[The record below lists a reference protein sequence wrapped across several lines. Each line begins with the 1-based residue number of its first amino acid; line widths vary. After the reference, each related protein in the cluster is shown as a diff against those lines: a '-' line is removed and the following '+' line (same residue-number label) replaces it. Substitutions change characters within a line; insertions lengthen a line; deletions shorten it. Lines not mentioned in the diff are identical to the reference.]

1 MTYHEY
7 SPIVRILFVPKPSAK
22 VPLLLQMLLAKCADT
37 FYYGETS
44 GELSYTIF
52 DHSLSSMSS
61 MRGTWSTLGLSLY
74 LYIQCALCK
83 RVSPYSS

>member
-44 GELSYTIF
+44 GKLSYTI
-52 DHSLSSMSS
+52 S
-61 MRGTWSTLGLSLY
+61 Y
-74 LYIQCALCK
+74 LINTVIFQ
-83 RVSPYSS
+83 VIYSNFSGYR